1 MKRQEIKVKVLSCC
15 HKNNKKEEK
24 MILRDE
30 GHKGII
36 IIMWRPKSSLR
47 KGISWLESFTLICE
61 GAKIVNKK
69 GYNIQSNSLI
79 KHEVTAKSVASDE
92 ILIPMNTTFN
102 FLCACRYMDQG
113 HTIQKQ
119 YSDDSTQ

>member
-1 MKRQEIKVKVLSCC
+1 MVK
-15 HKNNKKEEK
+15 E
-24 MILRDE
+24 
-30 GHKGII
+30 
-36 IIMWRPKSSLR
+36 
-47 KGISWLESFTLICE
+47 
-61 GAKIVNKK
+61 K

-79 KHEVTAKSVASDE
+79 KNEVTAKSVASDE

-119 YSDDSTQ
+119 YSDDSTQQDFKELRKQKAHQSCQISCGKC

>member
-1 MKRQEIKVKVLSCC
+1 MVRKYHPRL
-15 HKNNKKEEK
+15 
-24 MILRDE
+24 
-30 GHKGII
+30 
-36 IIMWRPKSSLR
+36 WR
-47 KGISWLESFTLICE
+47 CQ
-61 GAKIVNKK
+61 IVNEK

-79 KHEVTAKSVASDE
+79 KREVRAKSVASDE